1 MKKQQS
7 KIAPGMVNMTTT
19 IPRELDL
26 ELKRLA
32 KESKMTRNAY
42 IRTILE
48 DVAKQKVVLISQGFR
63 ALAGGKVANPKRKY
77 EPFISY
83 DSGEGEVQ

>member
-1 MKKQQS
+1 
-7 KIAPGMVNMTTT
+7 MTTT

-48 DVAKQKVVLISQGFR
+48 DVAKQKVVLISQGFT
-63 ALAGGKVANPKRKY
+63 ALAGGKVAKQKRKY
-77 EPFISY
+77 EPFISD